1 MIKLCQNFI
10 FLVLTRLVVDRDKP
24 RIQIWNYGVGMTQG
38 FQTNWTSHYHSDG
51 FKVSFNIQN
60 VLLEHVGLPCVL
72 PIAVHLD
79 LGHITDTQDHSG
91 LISELGSP
99 TQTFRPGGV
108 VVVVAHEI
116 LVTAQKQNSFLPF
129 LDLTW
134 AWTLELDL
142 ASGLLIF
149 RYIFVFIMYD
159 SLMHDY
165 LTIREPDQ

>member
-1 MIKLCQNFI
+1 M
-10 FLVLTRLVVDRDKP
+10 
-24 RIQIWNYGVGMTQG
+24 
-38 FQTNWTSHYHSDG
+38 
-51 FKVSFNIQN
+51 
-60 VLLEHVGLPCVL
+60 
-72 PIAVHLD
+72 
-79 LGHITDTQDHSG
+79 
-91 LISELGSP
+91 
-99 TQTFRPGGV
+99 